1 MRPRKDTVR
10 LNLKSIFQHIVATL
24 IGFFFLSIGTKHFI
38 NPVWFEPII
47 PRILGL
53 PRLWVYVSGV
63 FEVLFGFAIL
73 IQDGTLGHLP
83 QWPSF

>member
-38 NPVWFEPII
+38 DPVWFEPII
-47 PRILGL
+47 PPN
-53 PRLWVYVSGV
+53 PRPP
-63 FEVLFGFAIL
+63 E
-73 IQDGTLGHLP
+73 TLGIRK
-83 QWPSF
+83 WRV